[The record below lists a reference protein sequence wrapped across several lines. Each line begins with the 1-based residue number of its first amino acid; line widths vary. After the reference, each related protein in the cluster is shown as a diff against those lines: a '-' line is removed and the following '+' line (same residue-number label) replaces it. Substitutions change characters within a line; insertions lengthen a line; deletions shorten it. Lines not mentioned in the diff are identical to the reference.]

1 MNKLKLT
8 LALALSLSAAPVLAA
23 TATSKYEQAEIDQ
36 EIASCIAELAN
47 HANYDDATEVRHE
60 IEITKRRTIGH
71 KLNIRTSVYSD
82 SDDDVIRAYASRC
95 VVYRDN
101 KPVRF
106 RTSELGNGA

>member
-8 LALALSLSAAPVLAA
+8 LALALSISAAPALA
-23 TATSKYEQAEIDQ
+23 ATSKYEQAEIDQ

-47 HANYDDATEVRHE
+47 HANYENATEVRHE
-60 IEITKRRTIGH
+60 IEISKRRTIGH
-71 KLNIRTSVYSD
+71 KLDIRTSVYSD
-82 SDDDVIRAYASRC
+82 SDDEVIRAYASRC

-106 RTSELGNGA
+106 RISELGGGA